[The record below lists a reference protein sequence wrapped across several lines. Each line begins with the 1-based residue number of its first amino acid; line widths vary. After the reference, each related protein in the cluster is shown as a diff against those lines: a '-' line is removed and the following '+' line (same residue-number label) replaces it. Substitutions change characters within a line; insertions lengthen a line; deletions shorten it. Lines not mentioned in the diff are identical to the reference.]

1 MSEEEMRENLVNAIK
16 ARAQFYYAFYKEFS
30 AEIGPGKTREIMKRA
45 VYRRGLEIGKRFQA
59 FAPSDMDG
67 LKDAF
72 LGFIPDP
79 EITFNPRVESCSA
92 AGIDIELTTCPLK
105 DAWRQA
111 GATDEEVVIM
121 TDIAGAVDKGTF
133 EGAGFSFEPDTWKPG
148 RRGCCRLHIRP
159 GEQRTRQDEER

>member
-1 MSEEEMRENLVNAIK
+1 MSEERMRECLVNSIK
-16 ARAQFYYAFYKEFS
+16 ARALFYHAFYNEFS
-30 AEIGPGKTREIMKRA
+30 AEIGPEKTREIMKRA
-45 VYRRGLEIGKRFQA
+45 VYKRGLEIGKRFA
-59 FAPSDMDG
+59 KFAPSDMAG

-79 EITFNPRVESCSA
+79 KGTFNPKLESCSA
-92 AGIDIELTTCPLK
+92 AGIDIQLTTCPLK
-105 DAWRQA
+105 DAWQEA
-111 GATDEEVVIM
+111 GLSDEEVVIM

-159 GEQRTRQDEER
+159 SQS